1 MEYGSFYECLGKMLL
16 STEAEDVK
24 AQAELILELELG
36 LQNTHVEQ
44 TIFDMLKTEIELE
57 NKDIAATKFYSLVS
71 RDSPAL
77 LRPLPLSRR
86 RGATRLHHPHP
97 PGYEGQ
103 PLRER
108 ERERESRFSGLS
120 C

>member
-16 STEAEDVK
+16 STEAEDVG

-44 TIFDMLKTEIELE
+44 RNFRI
-57 NKDIAATKFYSLVS
+57 
-71 RDSPAL
+71 
-77 LRPLPLSRR
+77 
-86 RGATRLHHPHP
+86 
-97 PGYEGQ
+97 
-103 PLRER
+103 
-108 ERERESRFSGLS
+108 

>member
-1 MEYGSFYECLGKMLL
+1 MEYGSFYGRLGKILL
-16 STEAEDVK
+16 STEAEGAK
-24 AQAELILELELG
+24 AKAGLILEQQLDSKIGMSNSKNIE
-36 LQNTHVEQ
+36 
-44 TIFDMLKTEIELE
+44 MLKTEIELE

-86 RGATRLHHPHP
+86 RGDTRLHHPNP

-108 ERERESRFSGLS
+108 ERESRFSGLS

>member
-1 MEYGSFYECLGKMLL
+1 MSRRRRSSFSNYNSDSKIRM
-16 STEAEDVK
+16 SSK
-24 AQAELILELELG
+24 Q
-36 LQNTHVEQ
+36 
-44 TIFDMLKTEIELE
+44 IFDMLKTEIELE

-86 RGATRLHHPHP
+86 RGDTRLHHPHP

-108 ERERESRFSGLS
+108 ERERERESRFSGLS